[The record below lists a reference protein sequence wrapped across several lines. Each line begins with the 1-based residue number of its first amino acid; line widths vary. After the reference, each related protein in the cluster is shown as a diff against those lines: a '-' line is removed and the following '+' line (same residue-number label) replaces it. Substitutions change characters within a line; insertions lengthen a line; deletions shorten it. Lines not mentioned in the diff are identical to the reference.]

1 MSETPSQEQISA
13 LLQEARRS
21 ASAVQLTEK
30 SQNASAFDLRQSRQM
45 SESETRAI
53 SALQE
58 SFARNVNDS
67 LGSYLRTAVEMKL
80 ASVGQK
86 SFAEFSKDFQEPT
99 YFASMRL
106 LSLGASALMQID
118 LPLVLQMLDLM
129 LGGDG
134 KEQAEARDLTEI
146 EEDIFES
153 AARIFCDELR
163 SAWHSVLETEVRFDR
178 RVKQAQF
185 LSLMPGSEKILL
197 TSFELTLGENQG
209 KLALAFPA
217 SVSTALIRDAVVE
230 PAYSEPANSQ
240 RNQGR
245 LREVLANCRFD
256 TELTLPSSPVSVR
269 EVFALQPGSIVVLNV
284 RASEPIQLNV
294 AGKKMFLAVPVGCG
308 SQRGAQIERVLSI
321 APENE
326 NK

>member
-1 MSETPSQEQISA
+1 MSETPSREQISV

-80 ASVGQK
+80 ASVEQK
-86 SFAEFSKDFQEPT
+86 SFSEFAKGLQEPT
-99 YFASMRL
+99 YLASVRL
-106 LSLGASALMQID
+106 PLLGASALMQID

-129 LGGDG
+129 LGGNG
-134 KEQAEARDLTEI
+134 KEQAETRDLTEI
-146 EEDIFES
+146 EEEIFES

-163 SAWHSVLETEVRFDR
+163 FAWQPVLETEVRFDR
-178 RVKQAQF
+178 RVKQSQF
-185 LSLMPGSEKILL
+185 LSLMPGSERILL

-217 SVSTALIRDAVVE
+217 SVSTALIRDAVMQ
-230 PAYSEPANSQ
+230 PAHSEPANSQ

-256 TELTLPSSPVSVR
+256 TELTLPPSPVSVR

-284 RASEPIQLNV
+284 RASEPIHLNV

-321 APENE
+321 APDKE